1 MAARNNQN
9 KNNNGVQRQQVT
21 VSGIPPKVA
30 DMFQQTHPGFNMPQQ
45 QQPMSGAPAGDAP
58 AVASTAP
65 AMNFFQQGGGVKGA
79 YDLAP
84 ESPAPA
90 QPLQPV
96 QTGAAP
102 TTSFEGFQPPQF
114 KPEVQPQH
122 QGDLASLS
130 QALSMAGAQPQQPQ
144 FHADPS
150 QRDGGFFGWL
160 SGILPRN
167 RKGMRAGET
176 PDEYDARMTQN
187 SQRYF
192 ALADAIRHFGNI
204 INTSKGAP
212 LQQFNDPVG
221 MLEQGYQQRK
231 AARQKQAALDADAAY
246 KQANMDLKDQ
256 QAQSDAAYKALLLNL
271 NRERQQWREGRDERN
286 YNHKV
291 EREGVSDQF
300 KVNKFKA
307 DQEQRE
313 ISNNLRAQSIAKRG
327 GGRSGKSGS
336 GSSAKYWFEGKDG
349 KMHYQPNK
357 TMWEQEYYREY
368 GVLPQ
373 GETSTSTSTK
383 ITDLRTGQETTT
395 TTRRKGASMTSQA
408 AKQQNAARDARK
420 NQGAR
425 RNSKLKNTSALG
437 L

>member
-45 QQPMSGAPAGDAP
+45 QQPMSGASGGNAP
-58 AVASTAP
+58 AVAPMAP

-79 YDLAP
+79 YDFTPAT
-84 ESPAPA
+84 PAPA
-90 QPLQPV
+90 PEYGTQGV
-96 QTGAAP
+96 QLTNPAD
-102 TTSFEGFQPPQF
+102 TRQN
-114 KPEVQPQH
+114 
-122 QGDLASLS
+122 DLASLS
-130 QALSMAGAQPQQPQ
+130 QALSGVGSQQPQ

-246 KQANMDLKDQ
+246 KQTDAAYKQANMDLKKQ
-256 QAQSDAAYKALLLNL
+256 QARSDAAYKALLLNL

-291 EREGVSDQF
+291 EREGVSDLF

-307 DQEQRE
+307 DQEQRK

>member
-21 VSGIPPKVA
+21 VSGIPPKVT

-45 QQPMSGAPAGDAP
+45 QQPMSGASGGNAP
-58 AVASTAP
+58 AAAPMAP

-79 YDLAP
+79 YDFTPAT
-84 ESPAPA
+84 PAPA
-90 QPLQPV
+90 PEHGTQGV
-96 QTGAAP
+96 QLTNPAD
-102 TTSFEGFQPPQF
+102 TRQN
-114 KPEVQPQH
+114 
-122 QGDLASLS
+122 DLASLS
-130 QALSMAGAQPQQPQ
+130 QALSGVGSQQAQ

-160 SGILPRN
+160 GGILPKR

-176 PDEYDARMTQN
+176 PDEYDARMAQN

-192 ALADAIRHFGNI
+192 ALADAVRHFGNI

-246 KQANMDLKDQ
+246 KQANLDLRNQ

-307 DQEQRE
+307 DQEQRK

-383 ITDLRTGQETTT
+383 IIDIKTGQETTT

>member
-45 QQPMSGAPAGDAP
+45 QQSMSGASGGNAP
-58 AVASTAP
+58 AVAPTAP

-79 YDLAP
+79 YDFTPAT
-84 ESPAPA
+84 PAPA
-90 QPLQPV
+90 PEYGTQGV
-96 QTGAAP
+96 QFANPADTR
-102 TTSFEGFQPPQF
+102 QN
-114 KPEVQPQH
+114 
-122 QGDLASLS
+122 DLASLS
-130 QALSMAGAQPQQPQ
+130 QALSGVGSQPQQPQ

-160 SGILPRN
+160 GGILPKK

-192 ALADAIRHFGNI
+192 ALADAVRHFGNI

-246 KQANMDLKDQ
+246 KQTDAAYKQANMDLKKQ

-307 DQEQRE
+307 DQEQRK

-383 ITDLRTGQETTT
+383 ITDLKTGRETTT